1 MIQNLQS
8 TYKAL
13 SEPSAIR
20 LVKLHPL
27 KIKDS
32 LREDRADTLSPL
44 YVELIHTDL
53 EEATDFTGVSYTW
66 GQLKQTANNNILYV
80 TENVHNILKIHRHE
94 ELYEPSYL
102 WIDQLCI
109 NQEDEVEKWQ
119 QIKAVRQ
126 TTCSVYLC
134 CFCRRQIV

>member
-1 MIQNLQS
+1 MIQNPQS

-66 GQLKQTANNNILYV
+66 GSSN
-80 TENVHNILKIHRHE
+80 R
-94 ELYEPSYL
+94 
-102 WIDQLCI
+102 
-109 NQEDEVEKWQ
+109 Q
-119 QIKAVRQ
+119 QITIFSTSLKMFI
-126 TTCSVYLC
+126 TS
-134 CFCRRQIV
+134 